1 MLIPSDMSMNE
12 PRSSQSERREGG
24 ARCVPVLVVRVI
36 VGKQQANS
44 FILQPA
50 GIAKPRLNR
59 AKLQVVKNSEIWKEA
74 GPLNLD
80 I

>member
-1 MLIPSDMSMNE
+1 
-12 PRSSQSERREGG
+12 
-24 ARCVPVLVVRVI
+24 VPVLVVRVI
-36 VGKQQANS
+36 VGKQANS

-74 GPLNLD
+74 RPFEFGYLGKR
-80 I
+80 

>member
-36 VGKQQANS
+36 VGKQANS